1 MYLGAIDVRVTTSIK
16 ILLSLSSLVIT
27 QNILKGQTA
36 NDPWIMK
43 VYSDGG
49 KRIVRQSEAENDQ
62 DYLEIRKNE
71 SCKVIYDP
79 NLCPTPPKL
88 SVPKKQIA
96 EESNFYFNPE
106 IGPAIV
112 QNINFN
118 YFAATAQI
126 AGITVGTNQ
135 SPYLATT
142 TGIRFDFNFGY
153 QLNDW
158 CSIEFSPGVLW
169 NPLKAY
175 GDNDLDVTVDGQTYS
190 GSGEV
195 NLDGSFL
202 QVPLMVNI
210 LFYIPTGSPWRPLL
224 GGGIGGN
231 YNYLNFSKI
240 LGVDLPD
247 ASGACWS
254 MGYQAIAGFEY
265 KFKEGYSIGLKY
277 IFMGSTSQNFNS
289 DLSMLGSEG
298 SFTQSVVLDLRASF

>member
-1 MYLGAIDVRVTTSIK
+1 MKNVV
-16 ILLSLSSLVIT
+16 LLFVLLLT
-27 QNILKGQTA
+27 QNPLEGQVV

-49 KRIVRQSEAENDQ
+49 KKIVRQSEAESDQ
-62 DYLEIRKNE
+62 DYSEVKKNE

-88 SVPKKQIA
+88 SVPESRNSEQ
-96 EESNFYFNPE
+96 SNFYFSPK

-112 QNINFN
+112 QDINFDS
-118 YFAATAQI
+118 FAASAQI

-135 SPYLATT
+135 SPYLSTAT
-142 TGIRFDFNFGY
+142 GLRFDFSLGY
-153 QLNDW
+153 QFNDW
-158 CSIEFSPGVLW
+158 CSMEFSPGVLW
-169 NPLKAY
+169 NPLKAF
-175 GDNDLDVTVDGQTYS
+175 GDNDVTVTIDGETYT
-190 GSGEV
+190 GSGEL

-202 QVPLMVNI
+202 QIPLMVNI
-210 LFYIPTGSPWRPLL
+210 LFYIPTGSSWRPMI

-240 LGVDLPD
+240 LGVDLSD

-265 KFKEGYSIGLKY
+265 EFEEGYSVGLKY
-277 IFMGSTSQNFNS
+277 IFMGSTSQSFNS
-289 DLSMLGSEG
+289 DLSMLNSKG
-298 SFTQSVVLDLRASF
+298 SFSQSVVLDLKASF